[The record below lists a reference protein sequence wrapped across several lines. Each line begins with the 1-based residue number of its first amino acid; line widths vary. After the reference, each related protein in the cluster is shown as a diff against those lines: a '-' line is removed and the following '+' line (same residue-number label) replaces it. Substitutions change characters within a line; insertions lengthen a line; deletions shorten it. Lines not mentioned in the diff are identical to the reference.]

1 MNTTTLPHP
10 ARQALA
16 PGALLSLSAVRG
28 LEIEV
33 RAGRIWL
40 TEEGDGDDHF
50 IAAGQRHRV
59 QGDGRVVLEVDG
71 PQAAQLQF
79 HAAPVEAS
87 AAPAAALARAA

>member
-1 MNTTTLPHP
+1 MNTTTRLHP
-10 ARQALA
+10 ARQDLA

-50 IAAGQRHRV
+50 VAAGQRHCIR
-59 QGDGRVVLEVDG
+59 GDGRVVIEVDG
-71 PQAAQLQF
+71 PLTVLLQF
-79 HAAPVEAS
+79 HAAL
-87 AAPAAALARAA
+87 AAAGAVPAAALSAAA